1 MILAP
6 VSQQPR
12 SLHMISACAAVPI
25 RTNKLAMA
33 GTIIDF
39 IVVLLFL
46 PFCAAEVQRDRLA
59 RVLATHISMPRVS
72 KWERWGHSLRKS
84 LCFPMCPG
92 DAYWGHFA
100 AKSAE
105 ISTNGSI
112 RSESRC
118 CCGFVSGGQM
128 SRWVQTR
135 KGSSSGIASIADM
148 SGRCRHFAFAR
159 SG

>member
-59 RVLATHISMPRVS
+59 RVLATHIRTCLTPARQAD
-72 KWERWGHSLRKS
+72 
-84 LCFPMCPG
+84 CFCVNHP
-92 DAYWGHFA
+92 
-100 AKSAE
+100 
-105 ISTNGSI
+105 I
-112 RSESRC
+112 
-118 CCGFVSGGQM
+118 GG
-128 SRWVQTR
+128 
-135 KGSSSGIASIADM
+135 
-148 SGRCRHFAFAR
+148 
-159 SG
+159 